1 MKSFLLGGL
10 KHMFYGNA
18 IFKQQNNIIENSTVD
33 SVIYN
38 EYLNRCNLLEAC
50 TDEYDSVIL
59 EAQAEVLYEL
69 SIKEVWKNIKEWIR
83 KRLLAIVKGLEKLFS
98 KGKKTKFKDWILRL
112 INRGKKL
119 LGDVEKAENEEEIEN
134 CKKEVESFSD
144 EYKDAVNNISND
156 LNKAID
162 QLEANDA
169 DKELTQIYRQF
180 RTDVLDIAKRATET
194 KNEDEID
201 KLKQELNDRY
211 KQHEENI
218 NNYKAQK
225 LVSIFKDKIKG
236 FSSRSK
242 NNK

>member
-1 MKSFLLGGL
+1 
-10 KHMFYGNA
+10 MFYGNS
-18 IFKQQNNIIENSTVD
+18 ILKQQNTIIENTNID
-33 SVIYN
+33 SVVYN
-38 EYLNRCNLLEAC
+38 EYVNKYNLLESC
-50 TDEYDSVIL
+50 TNEYDMVIL
-59 EAQAEVLYEL
+59 EAQLEVLYEL
-69 SIKEVWKNIKEWIR
+69 SIKEIWNKIKKWI
-83 KRLLAIVKGLEKLFS
+83 KDRLLGILKGLEKLFS